1 MDHLLTALDLLIQ
14 EKRRAGIT
22 NKALANQ
29 AGCSQ
34 PHINDLLNHKNNV
47 RVGTLKFETLLRL
60 LPEVRMV
67 LERAFCNGAA
77 ASTATVN
84 GNGSAAAVNG
94 NATAAPS
101 DSHLTAALHAII
113 NDNDMCDKC
122 RSIAL
127 RHLSKATHDN
137 Q

>member
-94 NATAAPS
+94 NATAAPVTLT
-101 DSHLTAALHAII
+101 DGHLESKRDAILDDDGI
-113 NDNDMCDKC
+113 CDACKV
-122 RSIAL
+122 RVLKIL
-127 RHLSKATHDN
+127 KG
-137 Q
+137 